1 MTTQR
6 IVVAVHTGPVTVAP
20 LNALAPELIPG
31 VRLVNLVDDS
41 LLKDTMAAGRVTP
54 AVTRRLA
61 QYMTIGQEMGADMI
75 LNCCSSVGEAAEVA
89 AQLLDVPMLKI
100 DVAMAEEAV
109 RRASRIGVAAT
120 VQTTL
125 DPTARLIE
133 RTAGLAGKQVQV
145 SKRLCAGAFEALLA
159 GNSAEHDAIVS
170 RELVALAAEVDLIVL
185 AQVSMG
191 RVADA
196 LGDVVA
202 IPVLTSPRL
211 GMQRLAER
219 LALLDE
225 PARDAA

>member
-1 MTTQR
+1 MQKQQ

-89 AQLLDVPMLKI
+89 AQLLDIPMLKI

-109 RRASRIGVAAT
+109 RRATRIGVAAT

-133 RTAGLAGKQVQV
+133 QTARAAGKELQVT
-145 SKRLCAGAFEALLA
+145 KRLCVGAFDALLA
-159 GNSAEHDAIVS
+159 GNMAEHDAIVS
-170 RELVALAAEVDLIVL
+170 RELVSLAGEVDLIVL

-191 RVADA
+191 RVADT
-196 LGDVVA
+196 LGDAVGC
-202 IPVLTSPRL
+202 PVLTSPRL
-211 GMQRLAER
+211 GMERLAER
-219 LALLDE
+219 LAELGE
-225 PARDAA
+225 PVRTAA